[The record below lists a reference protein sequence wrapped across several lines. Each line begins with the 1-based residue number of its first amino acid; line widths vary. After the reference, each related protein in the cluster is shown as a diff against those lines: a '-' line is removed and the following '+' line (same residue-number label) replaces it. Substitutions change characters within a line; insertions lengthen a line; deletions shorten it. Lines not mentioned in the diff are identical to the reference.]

1 MNMDTLLAKAVDVGA
16 DIGMKI
22 LGAILLWIVG
32 KWLIGLCLKIIGR
45 VLEKRKVD
53 GTVVAYLNSFM
64 GVALTVVLVIVTL
77 GIFGVQT
84 TTFAAVLAAAG
95 VAIGMAW
102 SGMLANFAA
111 GVFMLVLRPIKVGD
125 FVSAG
130 GVIGT
135 VREVG
140 ILVTVIDTMDNV
152 KTIVGNKSVFEGKMS
167 NFTANPYRRVDL
179 KAQLGH
185 SVDHH
190 DAVPRLQKALAAIP
204 NVISEPAPDVEI
216 LDFNLAGPVLAV
228 RPYCHN
234 DHYWQVYFATNEA
247 IRDTFGA
254 AVYPVPENHYAIRK
268 TEA

>member
-1 MNMDTLLAKAVDVGA
+1 
-16 DIGMKI
+16 
-22 LGAILLWIVG
+22 
-32 KWLIGLCLKIIGR
+32 
-45 VLEKRKVD
+45 
-53 GTVVAYLNSFM
+53 
-64 GVALTVVLVIVTL
+64 
-77 GIFGVQT
+77 
-84 TTFAAVLAAAG
+84 
-95 VAIGMAW
+95 
-102 SGMLANFAA
+102 
-111 GVFMLVLRPIKVGD
+111 MLVLRPIKVGD

-216 LDFNLAGPVLAV
+216 LDFNLAGPVL
-228 RPYCHN
+228 
-234 DHYWQVYFATNEA
+234 VYFATNEA

-254 AVYPVPENHYAIRK
+254 AGYPVPENHYAIRK